1 MTDEEKARLNDYYNL
16 IVCAKDS
23 FVVDFLERY
32 KDILEMLAT
41 SAIEHLEGTEELSGP
56 NKKLTDN
63 GIIDTIELV
72 REFLDSVSD
81 KYGKEFDS
89 AVQDGTVNLYYLKE
103 KEEIDESKDFAYF
116 TPKYDDGFRIV
127 NVPLKANILDTCVLV
142 HEFIHLQNV
151 DTLDPSLEQLY
162 LTEAV
167 SRTYELLFYKFL
179 KDNYIL
185 REENNAIVKR
195 FLKRYLR
202 RAHQIKTLTDVIK
215 MYDETKPDI
224 MSLKDDYEEARETY
238 LNLSETIKYFIGES
252 IAIYTYQN
260 LLRGIVTPKNIED
273 MSDNLD
279 KHDDFIS
286 LNIILPK
293 VPNKDEFGES
303 LETLKEEIQDK
314 TMKL

>member
-1 MTDEEKARLNDYYNL
+1 MTDEEKERLNEYFNL
-16 IVCAKDS
+16 IVCANNS

-32 KDILEMLAT
+32 KDTLEMLAT
-41 SAIEHLEGTEELSGP
+41 SAIEHLEGVEELSGT

-63 GIIDTIELV
+63 GIIHTIELA

-81 KYGKEFDS
+81 KYGKKFES

-103 KEEIDESKDFAYF
+103 KEEIDKNEDSAYF
-116 TPKYDDGFRIV
+116 TPKHNDGFRIV
-127 NVPLKANILDTCVLV
+127 NVPLKVNILDTSVLV

-151 DTLDPSLEQLY
+151 DTLDPSFEQLY

-185 REENNAIVKR
+185 REENNIIVKR

-215 MYDETKPDI
+215 IYDETKPDI
-224 MSLKDDYEEARETY
+224 MSLKDDYEEAREMY
-238 LNLSETIKYFIGES
+238 VKLSKSLKYFIGES

-260 LLRGIVTPKNIED
+260 ILRGIVTPKNVEE
-273 MSDNLD
+273 MSDNLG
-279 KHDDFIS
+279 KHHDFTS
-286 LNIILPK
+286 LNFTLPK

-303 LETLKEEIQDK
+303 LETLKDEIQDK